1 MKKLGVLITICLF
14 ILMLFF
20 PFFTQDKKDHIIE
33 LNTKETIDGN
43 NYRLD
48 YIDDKGNIAIHPTKG
63 YATMIQ
69 IKDEDGHAIEEHY
82 YNTNEK
88 PVMCSGG
95 YYGIHRIYQDG
106 KCIEY
111 TLVDQDGNP
120 MEIAAGYSTIKQKY
134 NHKNQVTEVYYYGK
148 DGSPAMLSSGQ
159 YGEKREYD
167 SEGRNYKST
176 YIDESGHPIET
187 NKGYSTVRREYNQ
200 NNQVTLTWFYDL
212 DGNHVDIGRGQYG
225 ILYIYENGQ
234 YVKSVPVD
242 INGNEQFLL
251 DQLLAKSPWL
261 VAVSAILLILI
272 TILLNTKA
280 RFILFICYTL
290 FIFYMTLFIRES
302 GSQRYELELFW
313 SYQQFF
319 TSPALGLEVI
329 NNIWLFIPLG
339 TLLASLNKK
348 QRILLMAIVLS
359 VFIESVQYFFGLGLC
374 ELDDIIGNSLGA
386 WLGWCCFYEAAKL
399 KYKLKSYGKQTD

>member
-1 MKKLGVLITICLF
+1 MNKSGVLMTICLF
-14 ILMLFF
+14 IIMLFF
-20 PFFTQDKKDHIIE
+20 PFLTPDKKNNTIE
-33 LNTKETIDGN
+33 LNTKETIEGN

-48 YIDDKGNIAIHPTKG
+48 YIDDKGNITMHPTKG

-111 TLVDQDGNP
+111 TLVDQNGNP

-148 DGSPAMLSSGQ
+148 DGSPAMLSLGQ
-159 YGEKREYD
+159 YGEKRKYD
-167 SEGRNYKST
+167 SEGRHYMTT
-176 YIDESGHPIET
+176 YIDDSGHPIET
-187 NKGYSTVRREYNQ
+187 NKGYSTIRREYNQ

-212 DGNHVDIGRGQYG
+212 DGNQVDIGRRQYG

-242 INGNEQFLL
+242 INGHEQFLL

-272 TILLNTKA
+272 TILLNAKG
-280 RFILFICYTL
+280 RLILFICYIL
-290 FIFYMTLFIRES
+290 FIFYITLFIRES
-302 GSQRYELELFW
+302 GSQRYELELLW
-313 SYQQFF
+313 SYRQFF
-319 TSPALGLEVI
+319 TSPALGLEVL
-329 NNIWLFIPLG
+329 NNIWLFVPLG
-339 TLLASLNKK
+339 ALLSSLNNK
-348 QRILLMAIVLS
+348 QRMLLVAIGLS
-359 VFIESVQYFFGLGLC
+359 IFIESIQYFFGLGLC
-374 ELDDIIGNSLGA
+374 ELDDVIGNSLGA
-386 WLGWCCFYEAAKL
+386 WLGWCCFYEGIKL
-399 KYKLKSYGKQTD
+399 KYKMKRYDKN

>member
-1 MKKLGVLITICLF
+1 MKKLGVLMTVCLF

-20 PFFTQDKKDHIIE
+20 PFFTQDKKDNIIE
-33 LNTKETIDGN
+33 LNTKETIEGN

-48 YIDDKGNIAIHPTKG
+48 YIDDKGNITMHPTKG

-69 IKDEDGHAIEEHY
+69 IRDEDGHAIEEHY

-106 KCIEY
+106 QCIEY

-120 MEIAAGYSTIKQKY
+120 MEISAGYSTIKQIY
-134 NHKNQVTEVYYYGK
+134 NNKNQVIEIYYYGK
-148 DGSPAMLSSGQ
+148 DARPVMLSLGQ

-167 SEGRNYKST
+167 SDGHNYITT
-176 YIDESGHPIET
+176 YTDDLGHPIKT
-187 NKGYSTVRREYNQ
+187 NKGYSTVRKEYDKNGQ
-200 NNQVTLTWFYDL
+200 ITLAMFYDL
-212 DGNHVDIGRGQYG
+212 DGNQVDIGRGQYG
-225 ILYIYENGQ
+225 ILYIYENDQ
-234 YVKSVPVD
+234 YIKSVPVD

-272 TILLNTKA
+272 TILLNSKG
-280 RFILFICYTL
+280 RIILFICYTL
-290 FIFYMTLFIRES
+290 FIFYMTLFIREN
-302 GSQRYELELFW
+302 GSQRYQLELFW
-313 SYQQFF
+313 SYCQFF
-319 TSPALGLEVI
+319 TSPTLGLEVL

-339 TLLASLNKK
+339 ALLNSLNKK
-348 QRILLMAIVLS
+348 QRMLLVAIGLS
-359 VFIESVQYFFGLGLC
+359 VLIESMQYFFGLGLC

-386 WLGWCCFYEAAKL
+386 WLGWCCFYEGTKL
-399 KYKLKSYGKQTD
+399 RYKITRCHKNQ